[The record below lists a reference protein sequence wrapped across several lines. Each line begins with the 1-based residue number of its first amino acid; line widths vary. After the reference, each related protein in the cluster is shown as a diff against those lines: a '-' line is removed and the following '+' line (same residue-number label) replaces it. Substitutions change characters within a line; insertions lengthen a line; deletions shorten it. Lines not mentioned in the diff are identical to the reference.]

1 MKRLLS
7 VALMVLVTLV
17 GMVGFSRAQTLG
29 AISTASGRNVFPP
42 YPNKEEDEIA
52 RTEALARANAVSVL
66 QATANPTT
74 GAVNELL
81 DYDLDTVYDWETVY
95 ALEKVYARVPAKAK
109 MYYPTVFGFT
119 GGDAITACDSGF
131 HMASI
136 SEIQDPSSLQYAD
149 RSTAAYDSLVD
160 GQRLGPP
167 SNHMGWVRTAG
178 YPLTGFQ
185 DNCNFWQSSS
195 DQEKGT
201 TMSLDPILG
210 DANPELHDPMWW
222 HKVQQMCSLE
232 EPVWCVEDPDEH
244 SATKTSK
251 STQ

>member
-1 MKRLLS
+1 MKRLLL
-7 VALMVLVTLV
+7 VALTVLVTLV
-17 GMVGFSRAQTLG
+17 GMVGFSRAGNT
-29 AISTASGRNVFPP
+29 V
-42 YPNKEEDEIA
+42 
-52 RTEALARANAVSVL
+52 EAL

-74 GAVNELL
+74 GAVTEPPATVNAGTEYNWTAYYDPNSGPVTELPA
-81 DYDLDTVYDWETVY
+81 TVN
-95 ALEKVYARVPAKAK
+95 AGVPAKAK
-109 MYYPTVFGFT
+109 MYFLTKNSFI
-119 GGDAITACDSGF
+119 GGEAITACDPGF
-131 HMASI
+131 HMASL

-149 RSTAAYDSLVD
+149 RSTAAYESLVD

-167 SNHMGWVRTAG
+167 SDHMGWVRTGG
-178 YPLTGFQ
+178 YPLTGFP

-195 DQEKGT
+195 DQQRGT
-201 TMSLDPILG
+201 TMSLSPILG
-210 DANPELHDPMWW
+210 DANPELHASDPMWW

>member
-1 MKRLLS
+1 MKRLLLL

-17 GMVGFSRAQTLG
+17 GMVGFSR
-29 AISTASGRNVFPP
+29 
-42 YPNKEEDEIA
+42 D
-52 RTEALARANAVSVL
+52 
-66 QATANPTT
+66 ATAKP
-74 GAVNELL
+74 
-81 DYDLDTVYDWETVY
+81 
-95 ALEKVYARVPAKAK
+95 K
-109 MYYPTVFGFT
+109 MYYLTNNYFY